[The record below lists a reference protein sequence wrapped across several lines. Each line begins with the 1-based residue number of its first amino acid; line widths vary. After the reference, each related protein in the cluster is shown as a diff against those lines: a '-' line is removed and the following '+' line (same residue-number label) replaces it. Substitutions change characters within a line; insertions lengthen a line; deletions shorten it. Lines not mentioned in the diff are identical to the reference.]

1 VASRRRDATRELDPI
16 DEVARLL
23 ALNLKRD
30 RGLQEVIVELEG
42 VGIRQARIAELLGT
56 TGGYVSVAL
65 GRAKAPAK
73 PTKKSKSA
81 TGSKGT
87 G

>member
-1 VASRRRDATRELDPI
+1 VAAKRDSLDPI

-30 RGLQEVIVELEG
+30 RGLQEVIVELDS
-42 VGIRQARIAELLGT
+42 VGIKQARIPELLGT

-65 GRAKAPAK
+65 TRAKEAEKKNKTAK
-73 PTKKSKSA
+73 KGAKSE
-81 TGSKGT
+81 
-87 G
+87 

>member
-1 VASRRRDATRELDPI
+1 MPEGRHAKGTGPEPI

-30 RGLQEVIVELEG
+30 RGLQEVIAELDS

-56 TGGYVSVAL
+56 TNGYVSVAL
-65 GRAKAPAK
+65 ARAKTPAK
-73 PTKKSKSA
+73 TAKK
-81 TGSKGT
+81 TRGT
-87 G
+87 SG

>member
-1 VASRRRDATRELDPI
+1 VASRRRDATRDLDPI

-23 ALNLKRD
+23 ALNLKRN

-42 VGIRQARIAELLGT
+42 VGIQARIAELLGT
-56 TGGYVSVAL
+56 TGGYVSVTL

-73 PTKKSKSA
+73 PAKKSKSA